1 MADFSC
7 TLQFNNFPTEVRPGA
22 MIKATAEV
30 SDNTAP
36 VRSVIFSVDAYGI
49 RQSFKKESDTTFVLN
64 FLIPFDAPRG
74 NYKVSIW
81 AVSEDGYKSAIQNY
95 QVAVK

>member
-7 TLQFNNFPTEVRPGA
+7 TLAFSNFPQEVSPGST
-22 MIKATAEV
+22 IKVTAKV

-49 RQSFKKESDTTFVLN
+49 RQSFKKEDDTTFALN
-64 FLIPFDAPRG
+64 FPVPYDAPRG

-81 AVSEDGYKSAIQNY
+81 AVSEDGYKSAVQFL

>member
-7 TLQFNNFPTEVRPGA
+7 ALKFQNFPTEVSPGS
-22 MIKATAEV
+22 MIKAAAEV
-30 SDNTAP
+30 ADNTAP

-49 RQSFKKESDTTFVLN
+49 RQSFKKESDNRFVLN
-64 FLIPFDAPRG
+64 FMVPFDAPRG
-74 NYKVSIW
+74 NYKVSVW
-81 AVSEDGYKSAIQNY
+81 AVSEDGDKSAVQTL

>member
-7 TLQFNNFPTEVRPGA
+7 TLKINNFPAEVRPGA

-30 SDNTAP
+30 SDFTAP

-49 RQSFKKESDTTFVLN
+49 RQSFKKESDTMFVLS
-64 FLIPFDAPRG
+64 FLVPFDAPRG
-74 NYKVSIW
+74 NYKVSVW
-81 AVSEDGYKSAIQNY
+81 AVSEDGYKSTVQTM

>member
-7 TLQFNNFPTEVRPGA
+7 TLTFQNFPTEVSPGS
-22 MIKATAEV
+22 MIKTAAEV

-49 RQSFKKESDTTFVLN
+49 RQSFKKESDNRFALN
-64 FLIPFDAPRG
+64 FMVPYDAPRG
-74 NYKVSIW
+74 NYKVSVW
-81 AVSEDGYKSAIQNY
+81 AVSEDGDKSTVQMLQI
-95 QVAVK
+95 AVK